1 MKKLVQ
7 KNSREFDAVVCNA
20 PGNSEFF
27 LSLPCVLHNMCVYYK
42 KFVRGCAYT
51 VCVCVCVCV
60 CARARACVCV
70 CVPLQ
75 VTVGS
80 RSVTVQNVSLEI

>member
-60 CARARACVCV
+60 YVRARARACVCV
-70 CVPLQ
+70 YPFKWQ
-75 VTVGS
+75 
-80 RSVTVQNVSLEI
+80 